1 MYDNHKLIKLY
12 EEVGDNDPV
21 VLFAKVRS
29 VSADEVVRAEQ
40 LGLKAKYQLTVNR
53 FEYGNQMYAEVD
65 GKMYAVYRIYEA
77 DGDKTELYIEDKLGV

>member
-1 MYDNHKLIKLY
+1 MYDDHRLIKLY
-12 EEVGDNDPV
+12 DEVGDVAPV
-21 VLFAKVRS
+21 SMFAKVRS
-29 VSADEVVRAEQ
+29 VSADETVRAEQ

>member
-1 MYDNHKLIKLY
+1 MYDDHRLIKLY
-12 EEVGDNDPV
+12 DEVGDVAPV
-21 VLFAKVRS
+21 SVFAKVRS
-29 VSADEVVRAEQ
+29 VSADETVRAEQ

>member
-1 MYDNHKLIKLY
+1 MYDDHRLIKLY
-12 EEVGDNDPV
+12 DEVGDVAPV
-21 VLFAKVRS
+21 SVFAKVRS
-29 VSADEVVRAEQ
+29 VSADETVRAEQ

-53 FEYGNQMYAEVD
+53 FEYGNQMYAEVG

>member
-1 MYDNHKLIKLY
+1 MYDDHRLIKLY
-12 EEVGDNDPV
+12 DEVGDVAPV
-21 VLFAKVRS
+21 SVFAKVRS
-29 VSADEVVRAEQ
+29 VSADETVRAEQ

-53 FEYGNQMYAEVD
+53 FEYGGQMYAEVD

>member
-1 MYDNHKLIKLY
+1 MYDDHRLIKLY
-12 EEVGDNDPV
+12 DEVGGIAPV
-21 VLFAKVRS
+21 SVFAKVRS
-29 VSADEVVRAEQ
+29 VSADETVRAEQ

-65 GKMYAVYRIYEA
+65 GRMYAVYRIYEA

>member
-1 MYDNHKLIKLY
+1 MYDDHRLIKLY
-12 EEVGDNDPV
+12 DEVGDIAPV
-21 VLFAKVRS
+21 SVFAKVRS
-29 VSADEVVRAEQ
+29 VSADETVRAEQ